1 VGQINA
7 SFTAILISIGQLDSV
22 MLKGHFESAGA
33 SIKVGAADCLFPVA
47 ELDATVHK
55 YRDAQ
60 LALDAVYVERAI
72 IHAST

>member
-1 VGQINA
+1 
-7 SFTAILISIGQLDSV
+7 